1 MKARGADLRVEALIR
16 EIERDVAETAGT
28 TGRSRLSPAVLRA
41 LRAVPRHNFVPN
53 DAERAAYLNLALGI
67 GYGQTISQPF
77 VVALMT
83 DLLDL
88 TPNARVLE
96 IGTGS
101 GYQAAVLA
109 QIAREVYSVEIIPEL
124 AEAARQRFRRLG
136 YRNIAVRTG
145 DGRDG
150 WPEHAP
156 YDAAIVTA
164 ASPDIPP
171 ALLAQ
176 LRVGGR
182 LVMPLGEPTGVQE
195 LTLVVKGE
203 QGIEQ
208 LRPML
213 SVVFV
218 PLVG

>member
-1 MKARGADLRVEALIR
+1 MKPKDADPRVEALLR
-16 EIERDVAETAGT
+16 EIEREVAETGAV
-28 TGRSRLSPAVLRA
+28 TGRTRLSPAVVRA
-41 LRAVPRHNFVPN
+41 LREVPRHAFVPE
-53 DAERAAYLNLALGI
+53 DAQHAAYLNTALGI
-67 GYGQTISQPF
+67 GHGQTISQPF

-88 TPNARVLE
+88 TPAARVLE

-101 GYQAAVLA
+101 GYQAAILA
-109 QIAREVYSVEIIPEL
+109 RIARWVYSVEIIPEL
-124 AEAARQRFRRLG
+124 ADAARQRFSSLG

-145 DGRDG
+145 DGREG

-171 ALLAQ
+171 AVLEQ
-176 LRVGGR
+176 LRAGGR
-182 LVMPLGEPTGVQE
+182 LVMPLGEPSGVQE
-195 LTLVVKGE
+195 LTLIVKGE